1 MRSQFFK
8 YLGVFSLVLC
18 ATFSS
23 VWAQQAAKEVNAIRQ
38 TLMYYITNTD
48 MAKAFHEQAQLKFV
62 REGKYRQISATDFVK
77 RVGNGPARPKNSIAI
92 TQLDIA
98 GNAAFA
104 KLTNRS
110 KGRLVTDYMSLLKI
124 NGKWVIASKV
134 FSMQKID
141 PAEKTSKAFKHDG
154 PVWAVN
160 QMRLRNAADYEDY
173 MKCLQYNW
181 ATART
186 EGKRQGYINS
196 YQVLTLPPTHMADK
210 SWNVLLITEYPSQQ
224 RMKDFEKDF
233 AKIAQKANPNGLV
246 KVKGKTPRDFADIV
260 NYHTFIDMIHSKD

>member
-1 MRSQFFK
+1 MRLHFFK
-8 YLGVFSLVLC
+8 YLGVLSL
-18 ATFSS
+18 TFGIALPSA
-23 VWAQQAAKEVNAIRQ
+23 WAQNSAKDLQAIRQ
-38 TLMYYITNTD
+38 TLMHYITNTQ
-48 MAKAFHEQAQLKFV
+48 MQKAFHEQAQLKFV
-62 REGKYRQISATDFVK
+62 RDGKYRQISATDFVK

-124 NGKWVIASKV
+124 NGKWEIVSKV
-134 FSMQKID
+134 FSMQKVD
-141 PAEKTSKAFKHDG
+141 PDQKVAEAFKHNG

-160 QMRLRNAADYEDY
+160 QMRLRNAAEYEDY

-181 ATART
+181 AAARA
-186 EGKRQGYINS
+186 EGKRQGYVNS
-196 YQVLTLPPTHMADK
+196 YQVLALPPTKMADK
-210 SWNVLLITEYPSQQ
+210 SWNILLITEYPSQQ
-224 RMKDFEKDF
+224 RMKDFAKDF
-233 AKIAQKANPNGLV
+233 AKIAKKASPNGLV

-260 NYHTFIDMIHSKD
+260 NYHTFIDTIHSKD